1 MDKVKSELSEYA
13 KKNQENVEKFRQ
25 KLARLQEES
34 RLDAMTISSL
44 NSQISA
50 LLSAA
55 MSLET

>member
-1 MDKVKSELSEYA
+1 VDKVKSELSEYA

>member
-1 MDKVKSELSEYA
+1 MKSELSEYA